1 MQIFETDKIKAWDEY
16 TITKEPISS
25 VDLMERAAKACF
37 EWLIKHNY
45 KSRSFSIYCSKGNNG
60 GDGLAL
66 ARMLSITGHVVSVYI
81 LEFGYMGTNDFQA
94 NLARLHETQVNIF
107 YIPAEENIK
116 KVNDSDVVI
125 DAILGSG
132 LNRALDGLTAA
143 VVKHLNE
150 SENEII
156 SIDIPTGLFA
166 DKSSE
171 GNVVIRAS
179 HTLSFQCYKLAFLM
193 QENQQY
199 LGHLHIL
206 DIALHEGYLQNATS
220 AYTLV
225 DASLAH
231 DLLRPRKKFSH
242 KGDYGHGALVTGSTG
257 VMGASALCARA
268 FMRSGAGKLTCH
280 IPASGNTILQIAVPE
295 AMCKIEKGDDYIK
308 SLSALDKYD
317 AVGVGPGIGLHDS
330 HPSLLGS
337 LFKEFK
343 KPVVV
348 DADALNAL
356 SKSISLLNN
365 IPPLSI
371 LTPHTR
377 EFERLFGTHET
388 DFTRVET
395 SLQKAKEFNIIIV
408 LKGPHTFIAT
418 PGGMGYFNSSGN
430 PGMATGGSGDVLT
443 GIITGLLCQGY
454 PPEQAAILGVYIHGL
469 SGDIAADKLSQQ
481 ALIASDIIDYL
492 GEAFARLKVKS

>member
-1 MQIFETDKIKAWDEY
+1 MQIFETEKIKAWDEY
-16 TITKEPISS
+16 TIANEPITSIE
-25 VDLMERAAKACF
+25 LMERAAKACF
-37 EWLIKHNY
+37 EWLIRHNY
-45 KSRSFSIYCSKGNNG
+45 KSRSFSIFCSKGNNG

-66 ARMLSITGHVVSVYI
+66 ARMLSNTGHTVSVYI

-94 NLARLHETQVNIF
+94 NLARLHETQVNIS
-107 YIPAEENIK
+107 YISVEENIK
-116 KVNDSDVVI
+116 KVNDNDVVI

-150 SENEII
+150 SGNEII
-156 SIDIPTGLFA
+156 SVDIPTGLFA
-166 DKSSE
+166 DKSIE
-171 GNVVIRAS
+171 GNTVIRAS

-199 LGHLHIL
+199 IGQLHLLNIG
-206 DIALHEGYLQNATS
+206 LHEGYLQNS
-220 AYTLV
+220 SSKYMMV
-225 DASLAH
+225 DQALAH
-231 DLLRPRKKFSH
+231 DLVRPRKKFSH
-242 KGDYGHGALVTGSTG
+242 KGDYGHGALITGSTG
-257 VMGASALCARA
+257 IMGASALCARA

-280 IPASGNTILQIAVPE
+280 IPASGNTILQIAAPE
-295 AMCKIEKGDDYIK
+295 AMCHIEKGEDHIK

-317 AVGVGPGIGLHDS
+317 AVGIGPGIGLHDS
-330 HPSLLGS
+330 HPSLLAS
-337 LFKEFK
+337 LVKAFK
-343 KPVVV
+343 KPIVV

-356 SKSISLLNN
+356 SKSVTLLKD

-377 EFERLFGTHET
+377 EFERIFGTHQS
-388 DFTRVET
+388 DFSRVET
-395 SLQKAKEFNIIIV
+395 AIQKAREFNIIIV

-418 PGGMGYFNSSGN
+418 PGGMGYFNHSGN

-454 PPEQAAILGVYIHGL
+454 PPEQAAILGVYVHGVA
-469 SGDIAADKLSQQ
+469 GDIAAGKLSQQ
-481 ALIASDIIDYL
+481 ALIASDIIDNL
-492 GEAFARLKVKS
+492 GEAFKFLINL